1 MATTYTN
8 AIVTTRAAGTISR
21 PNEYMGNVKSIPVSI
36 TIGAALVDDDVL
48 VLTETFGQNTKLV
61 GFTLTNTD
69 LGTVAELDLY
79 AGSGGTALGTITATA
94 AGTTH
99 FLLAPT
105 DISETAIIA
114 IADAMDTGAAG
125 SLVGHLL
132 ITDDW

>member
-8 AIVTTRAAGTISR
+8 DIVTTRAAGTISR
-21 PNEYMGNVKSIPVSI
+21 PNEYQGVVKSIPVSV
-36 TIGAALVDDDVL
+36 TIGAALIDDDVL
-48 VLTETFGQNTKLV
+48 VLTEEFGQNTKLV

-69 LGTVAELDLY
+69 LGTVCELDLY

-99 FLLAPT
+99 FLLTPT
-105 DISETAIIA
+105 DISNTAIIA

-125 SLVGHLL
+125 SLVGTLL
-132 ITDDW
+132 VVNDA

>member
-1 MATTYTN
+1 MATYTN
-8 AIVTTRAAGTISR
+8 DIVTTRAVAGAIVR
-21 PNEYMGNVKSIPVSI
+21 PNEYMGTVKSIPVSI
-36 TIGAALVDDDVL
+36 TIGSALVDDDVL

-94 AGTTH
+94 AGTTS

-105 DISETAIIA
+105 DVSNTAIIA
-114 IADAMDTGAAG
+114 VADAMDTGAAG